1 MSTQNTESNSP
12 LTVSSQADTDANP
25 NIVSAREFWERSFE
39 IPVLDV
45 RSPCEFADGHIP
57 SAINLP
63 LFSDEQ
69 RAEVGTIYK
78 NQGREPAI
86 IKGLEFVGPRLAE
99 MVSRAKSIAKS
110 RGSGDEILVH
120 CWRGGMR
127 SQSLARILELT
138 GMNPV
143 VLNGGY
149 KAFRKLARSAL
160 GRPLKM
166 VVVSGFTGAG
176 KTLVLNQLE
185 DAGEQVLD
193 LERLANHR
201 GSAFGGISQG
211 GQPRTEHFENQLF
224 RDIDQLDLNRPVWI
238 EDEGN
243 RIGSVVVDNQVC
255 EQIRNAPAVVIDRS
269 VENRVEHLM
278 ADYGDL
284 PPEDLIFAIGKIKK
298 RLGGEQ
304 TQRAIRSVENGDV
317 RTAIE
322 IVLTYYDKT
331 YQSAMTKMPR
341 EVSVNV
347 PADDL
352 SVEALIVQMR
362 EIADRV
368 TEDSAAKEPGTKEPA
383 AEQSK

>member
-1 MSTQNTESNSP
+1 MSIQNTESNPDALLSSP
-12 LTVSSQADTDANP
+12 PTDSSPRSA
-25 NIVSAREFWERSFE
+25 SAREFWERSFE
-39 IPVLDV
+39 IPILDV
-45 RSPCEFADGHIP
+45 RSPCEFEEGHIP
-57 SAINLP
+57 RATNLP
-63 LFSDEQ
+63 LFSDVE
-69 RAEVGTIYK
+69 RAEVGTLYK
-78 NQGREPAI
+78 NAGREPAI

-99 MVSRAKSIAKS
+99 MVSKAKLVARSQ
-110 RGSGDEILVH
+110 GSGDEILIH

-138 GMNPV
+138 GMNSI
-143 VLNGGY
+143 VLDGGY

-160 GRPLKM
+160 GRPLKL

-211 GQPRTEHFENQLF
+211 TQPRTEHFENQLF

-243 RIGSVVVDNQVC
+243 RIGSVTVDNQIC
-255 EQIRNAPAVVIDRS
+255 DQIRNAPAVVIDRS
-269 VENRVEHLM
+269 VESRVDHLM
-278 ADYGDL
+278 VDYGELPVDDL
-284 PPEDLIFAIGKIKK
+284 VFSIGKIKK
-298 RLGGEQ
+298 RLGGEA
-304 TQRAIRSVENGDV
+304 TQRAIGAVESGDV

-347 PADDL
+347 AADQL
-352 SVEALIVQMR
+352 SGEALIEQMR
-362 EIADRV
+362 EIAQNV
-368 TEDSAAKEPGTKEPA
+368 TDDSD
-383 AEQSK
+383 